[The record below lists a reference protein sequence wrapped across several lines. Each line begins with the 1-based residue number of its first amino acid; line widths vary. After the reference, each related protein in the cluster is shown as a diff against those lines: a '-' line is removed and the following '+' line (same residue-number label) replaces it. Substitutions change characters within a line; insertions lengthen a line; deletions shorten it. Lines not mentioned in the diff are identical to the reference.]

1 MATDR
6 RRAAPYALIAPSILF
21 LSVFFAWPMFRAV
34 QLALT
39 RPDESGL
46 TLDNFDRM
54 MGEQAFTD
62 AWQNTLTIIIV
73 LLPVQFVLALLM
85 ALLVNSQIKGRG
97 ALVYVYAIPI
107 AISDLAAGIVWF
119 SIFTENGYLNTV
131 LVEWGLIDRPFIFLN
146 ITTSW
151 PIAIIV
157 LAEVWRATSIIF
169 VILLA
174 GLQGIPAE
182 YDEAASVFG
191 AGWFTR
197 LRKVTLPILRPSILV
212 AMILRTILAF
222 QMFAVVVALTGGG
235 TPVLASETFRWFN
248 RIRDEHVASAYAT
261 FIMALSLMVVVIYL
275 WAFRRAERK
284 SNT

>member
-1 MATDR
+1 MSR
-6 RRAAPYALIAPSILF
+6 SRGRIAPYALIAPSLLF

-46 TLDNFDRM
+46 TLDNFERM
-54 MGEQAFTD
+54 TGEAAFTD
-62 AWQNTLTIIIV
+62 AWQNTLLIIV
-73 LLPVQFVLALLM
+73 ILLPLQFAIALGM

-97 ALVYVYAIPI
+97 ALVYFFAIPI

-119 SIFTENGYLNTV
+119 SIFTENGYLNSL

-157 LAEVWRATSIIF
+157 LAEIWRATSIVF

-174 GLQGIPAE
+174 GLQSIPSE
-182 YDEAASVFG
+182 YDEAAAVFG

-197 LRKVTLPILRPSILV
+197 VRKVVLPILRPSILV

-261 FIMALSLMVVVIYL
+261 FIMAVSLIVVIAYL
-275 WAFRRAERK
+275 WAFRRAERRTE
-284 SNT
+284 S